1 MIFRCILLFL
11 SFGFAYFHLFIY
23 ILPYLTHTRRIEE
36 RFVPPIV
43 WDYCRFTATAF
54 PLRLRLTPRTAAS
67 SYRPST
73 HYRVFYRIFY
83 RISIASHC
91 TPRIVASHI
100 ETVYRKG
107 LPRPRTFFIL
117 IYLWCLY

>member
-1 MIFRCILLFL
+1 MIFRSILLFL

-23 ILPYLTHTRRIEE
+23 ILSYLTHTKRIEE

-43 WDYCRFTATAF
+43 WDYWDFTATAF

-73 HYRVFYRIFY
+73 HYRIFCQ
-83 RISIASHC
+83 ISIAFLSHCIVHLTLSHC
-91 TPRIVASHI
+91 T
-100 ETVYRKG
+100 
-107 LPRPRTFFIL
+107 
-117 IYLWCLY
+117 

>member
-1 MIFRCILLFL
+1 MIFQSISLFL

-43 WDYCRFTATAF
+43 WDYCNFTVTVF
-54 PLRLRLTPRTAAS
+54 PLQLRLTPCTVAS

-73 HYRVFYRIFY
+73 HYRVFYRI
-83 RISIASHC
+83 SIAFLLHH
-91 TPRIVASHI
+91 VASYHI
-100 ETVYRKG
+100 TLHTSHHHIVHR
-107 LPRPRTFFIL
+107 
-117 IYLWCLY
+117 